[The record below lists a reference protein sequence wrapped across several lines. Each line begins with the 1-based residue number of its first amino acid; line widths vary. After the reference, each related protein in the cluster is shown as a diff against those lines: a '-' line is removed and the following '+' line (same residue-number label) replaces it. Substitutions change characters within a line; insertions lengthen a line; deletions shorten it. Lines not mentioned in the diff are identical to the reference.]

1 MSNGAYDVVVI
12 GGGPGGYVAAIRAS
26 QLGLKTACVE
36 REKLGGICLNWGC
49 IPTKA
54 LLRSAEVLETCRRAE
69 EFGVKIEGQ
78 IGFDFASIMAR
89 SRRVAMDQEKGIAFL
104 FKKYKVEHVP
114 GTARLKAPGKVA
126 VGDKILDAKHI
137 ILATGARARSLP
149 GIEIDGDKII
159 EYRGALSLKAL
170 PKSIVVIG
178 AGAIG
183 VEFASFWRTLGA
195 EITLVEFLPRI
206 VPNEDEEVSAALDR
220 LFRKAGM
227 KVLAGTKVTGAKA
240 DRSGVAV
247 QVEDR
252 KDPSKKQELRADL
265 ALMATGIAANV
276 EGLGLEELGVKVDRG
291 FIVADDVTYQTSAK
305 NIYAIGD
312 VSGPPALAHVA
323 SAEGV
328 ILAERLAGHTP
339 TPIDYDSIPACT
351 FCHPEIGSV
360 GLTEAAAK
368 EQGKSVRIGRF
379 PFSALGKAR
388 AYGDRD
394 GFVKVLYDAQDG
406 RLLGAHIIGPG
417 ASDLIAELCL
427 AKTTEVNG
435 ASLIHTIHAHPTL
448 AEALREASDDAYG
461 QAVHI

>member
-1 MSNGAYDVVVI
+1 MSAYDVVVI

-26 QLGLKTACVE
+26 QLGLKTVCIE
-36 REKLGGICLNWGC
+36 KEKLGGICLNWGC

-54 LLRSAEVLETCRRAE
+54 LLRSAEVLELARRAD
-69 EFGVKIEGQ
+69 EFGVKIDGKV
-78 IGFDFASIMAR
+78 GFDFPAIMAR
-89 SRRVAMDQEKGIAFL
+89 SRRVAMDQEKGVQFL
-104 FKKYKVEHVP
+104 FKKHKVEHVQ

-126 VGDKILDAKHI
+126 VGEQVLEARHVIV
-137 ILATGARARSLP
+137 ATGARAKSLP
-149 GIEIDGDKII
+149 GITIDGERII
-159 EYRGALSLKAL
+159 EYRGALSLKTL
-170 PKSIVVIG
+170 PRSVVVIG

-183 VEFASFWRTLGA
+183 VEFASFWRTLGS

-206 VPNEDEEVSAALDR
+206 VPNEDDEVSGALDR
-220 LFRKAGM
+220 SFRKAGM
-227 KVLAGTKVTGAKA
+227 KVLAATKVVGA
-240 DRSGVAV
+240 RVEPGGVSV

-252 KDPSKKQELRADL
+252 KDPTRKQELKAEL

-291 FIVADDVTYQTSAK
+291 FIAVDDATYQTSAK
-305 NIYAIGD
+305 NVYAIGD

-323 SAEGV
+323 SAEGM

-339 TPIDYDSIPACT
+339 PPIDYDSIPACT

-360 GLTEAAAK
+360 GLTEAQAK
-368 EQGKSVRIGRF
+368 EQGRTLRIGRF

-388 AYGDRD
+388 AYGDRE
-394 GFVKVLYDAQDG
+394 GFVKVIYDKQDG

-448 AEALREASDDAYG
+448 AEALKEASDDAYG
-461 QAVHI
+461 QAVHL